1 MLRMSKAQATIANRR
16 NASGAVLTAKQEAF
30 CQEYLVDLNATQ
42 AAIRAGYS
50 AKTAQEQGAQN
61 LLKLMVQNRIAEL
74 QAVRAERVQIT
85 SDYVLNRLAEI
96 DQLDVSDILNDDL
109 TIRPLSQ
116 WPKAWRQ
123 FLSGVDII
131 ELKSTEDVSALL
143 KKIKWPDKLKNL
155 ELIGKHIS
163 VQAFKEQKEIS
174 GSLNIGTA
182 DSVRSA
188 REARKK

>member
-1 MLRMSKAQATIANRR
+1 MASNSKTNTGPA
-16 NASGAVLTAKQEAF
+16 LTAKQEAF
-30 CQEYLVDLNATQ
+30 CQEYLIDLNATQ

-50 AKTAQEQGAQN
+50 AKTANSLACGY
-61 LLKLMVQNRIAEL
+61 LTKLNIQNRIAEL
-74 QAVRAERVQIT
+74 MKARAERLQIDA
-85 SDYVLNRLAEI
+85 DYVLRRLTEI

-116 WPKAWRQ
+116 WPNAWRQ
-123 FLSGVDII
+123 FVSGVDII
-131 ELKSTEDVSALL
+131 EMKSAEDAQAFL
-143 KKIKWPDKLKNL
+143 KKIKWPDKVKNL

-182 DSVRSA
+182 DAIRAA
-188 REARKK
+188 REARKGATLS

>member
-1 MLRMSKAQATIANRR
+1 MNDMIKAIDTQMPVSRA
-16 NASGAVLTAKQEAF
+16 LTAKQDIF
-30 CQEYLVDLNATQ
+30 CQEYLIDLNATQ

-50 AKTAQEQGAQN
+50 VKTANEQAPR
-61 LLKLMVQNRIAEL
+61 LLVNVSVANRIAEL
-74 QAVRAERVQIT
+74 MKARAERVQID
-85 SDYVLNRLAEI
+85 SDYVLKRLAEI

-116 WPKAWRQ
+116 WPKVWRQ
-123 FLSGVDII
+123 FVSGVDIT
-131 ELKSTEDVSALL
+131 ELKSTDDVTALL

-182 DSVRSA
+182 ETIRAA
-188 REARKK
+188 REARKTP